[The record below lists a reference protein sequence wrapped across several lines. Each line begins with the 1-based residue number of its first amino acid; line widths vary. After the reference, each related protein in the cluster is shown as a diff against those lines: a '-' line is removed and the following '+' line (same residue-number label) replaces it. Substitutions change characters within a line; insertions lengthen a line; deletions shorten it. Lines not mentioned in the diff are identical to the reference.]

1 MAGMSSDALPLPPLY
16 LRLADRLGAAIRS
29 GALARGDRL
38 PSVRQ
43 CARDETVSIATVLQA
58 YRHLEDARLIEAR
71 PKSGYFVATA
81 LPPALQEPDTSAPP
95 ADSLQVDVAS
105 LTERVMQMATDPDV
119 LSFGAACPA
128 AEFFDEERLRRALA
142 QATRRHR
149 ALLCQ
154 YPIVNG
160 SEATRRAIARRA
172 LPWGCALDPNNIV
185 LTNGATDAIGLCLQ
199 AVTRPGDIV
208 ALESPTSFG
217 FLQVLEALHLR
228 ALEIPTH
235 PRHGLSIDALALALQ
250 TQPVRALL
258 SVPTLS
264 NPLGATMPLAERRRL
279 AQLLAE
285 HQVPM
290 VEDAIYNDWA
300 ERDEHRRAVRSFD
313 QEGLVM
319 LCGSFSKTVA
329 PGLRVGWVDAGRF
342 TPVLRRLKT
351 ALFGGHT
358 TVAELAMADL
368 LQQPGFEPQLRRMR
382 QDIARRVDDARSLI
396 AESFPRGTR
405 VTDPPG
411 GIMLWLELPSAI
423 DSLALFKACLDERIC
438 IAPGTMF
445 SATDRY
451 RHCIRL
457 SVGGRWDDAQRQA
470 LRRIGA
476 IAEAMLARGTLR
488 LAA

>member
-1 MAGMSSDALPLPPLY
+1 MSATADNISPLPPLY
-16 LRLADRLGAAIRS
+16 LQLADRLALAIRS
-29 GALARGDRL
+29 GALGHGDRL

-43 CARDETVSIATVLQA
+43 CAREQSVSVATVLQA
-58 YRHLEDARLIEAR
+58 YRHLEDARLVEAR
-71 PKSGYFVATA
+71 PKSGYFVAAA
-81 LPPALQEPDTSAPP
+81 LPPPLQEPDTSAPP
-95 ADSLQVDVAS
+95 ADSLAVDVAS
-105 LTERVMQMATDPDV
+105 LTERVMQMAADPHT

-128 AEFFDEERLRRALA
+128 PEFYDQERLRRALT

-154 YPIVNG
+154 YPQAGGNE
-160 SEATRRAIARRA
+160 SARRAIARRA
-172 LPWGCALDPNNIV
+172 LPWGCSLDPRDIV
-185 LTNGATDAIGLCLQ
+185 LTDGTTDAIGLCLQ
-199 AVTRPGDIV
+199 TVTRPGDIV

-217 FLQVLEALHLR
+217 FLQVLQALHLR

-235 PRHGLSIDALALALQ
+235 PRHGLSVDALALALQ

-258 SVPTLS
+258 AVPTLS
-264 NPLGATMPLAERRRL
+264 NPLGASMPLGERKRL

-290 VEDAIYNDWA
+290 IEDAIYNDWS

-313 QEGLVM
+313 TEGLVM
-319 LCGSFSKTVA
+319 LCSSFSKTVA
-329 PGLRVGWVDAGRF
+329 PGLRIGWVDAGRF
-342 TPVLRRLKT
+342 TPALRRLKA
-351 ALFGGHT
+351 ALSGGHT

-368 LQQPGFEPQLRRMR
+368 LQQPGYEPQLRRMR
-382 QDIARRVDDARSLI
+382 QTIARRVDDARRLI

-411 GIMLWLELPSAI
+411 GIMLWLELPPAI
-423 DSLALFKACLDERIC
+423 DSLALFRACLEERIC

-476 IAEAMLARGTLR
+476 IAGAMLARAALP